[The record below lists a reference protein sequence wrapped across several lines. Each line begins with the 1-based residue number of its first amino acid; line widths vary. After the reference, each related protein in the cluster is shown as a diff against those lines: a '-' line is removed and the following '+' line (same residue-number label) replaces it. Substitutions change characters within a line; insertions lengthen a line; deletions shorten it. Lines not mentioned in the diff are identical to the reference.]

1 MDNSQRPIIAGVNDP
16 KATSII
22 AYLTFIGWFV
32 ALFLNTPKNEFAS
45 FHIRQS
51 LGINL
56 FMLVGGALFIV
67 PVFGWI
73 AGMAAYIMGFLFW
86 MYGFLTAWQEETR
99 PIPFLGEKFQVWFQG
114 L

>member
-1 MDNSQRPIIAGVNDP
+1 MDNSQKPIIAGINDP
-16 KATSII
+16 KVTSII

-32 ALFLNTPKNEFAS
+32 SLFLNTPKDKFAS
-45 FHIRQS
+45 FHIRQA

-56 FMLVGGALFIV
+56 FMMAGGVLFIV
-67 PVFGWI
+67 PLLGWI

-86 MYGFLTAWQEETR
+86 LYGFLTAWQGETK
-99 PIPFLGEKFQVWFQG
+99 PIPFLGEKFQIWFQG